1 MYKSNRFKYKNK
13 YLFTF
18 GMVNID
24 ITKKILRA
32 LEEEPLYI
40 SQISEKTSLSKNT
53 VGKYV
58 DILSASGKVKVQKY
72 ANTKLV
78 SLNTL
83 VSSTHK
89 R

>member
-1 MYKSNRFKYKNK
+1 MFIYYNG
-13 YLFTF
+13 YLFKRE
-18 GMVNID
+18 MVNID
-24 ITKKILRA
+24 ITEKILKA
-32 LEEEPLYI
+32 LKEEPLYI

-58 DILSASGKVKVQKY
+58 DILSTAGKVKVQKY

-83 VSSTHK
+83 VSSNHK
-89 R
+89 RLQNE